1 MSEVNLN
8 GVLERIIFSN
18 EETHYCVG
26 ELRQEKCN
34 NQITVTGNL
43 PGVQCGETLQLTG
56 HWEFHQRHG
65 NQFKIQTFRSVL
77 PSSVHGIRMYL
88 GSGLV
93 EGIGKV
99 YANKIVDHFGTE
111 TLEVIAEDS
120 GRLLEV
126 AGIGKQRARSIKT
139 AWTEQQAMRDV
150 MLFLHTYGVSSS
162 NCLQLVK
169 KYGNNAKTVL
179 QTEPYTVAREVRGI
193 GFKTADRIAINLGFS
208 NESPARIDA
217 GIIYAMQQLEDEG
230 HTGYSTADLVPYA
243 SQLLETENEII
254 NERIKALKAE
264 NYLRLSTSNGLLQL
278 PITAKAEDE
287 IAQSVNRLI
296 SHASTLPPIILDK
309 VFSWV
314 EERVGF
320 ELTSEQVNAVSAALT
335 QKVSIITGG
344 PGTGKTTILLAI
356 VKILGAKKVRILLA
370 SPTGRAAQRM
380 SEATDAFAQTIHR
393 LLNFD
398 PHAGRFKTC
407 KSNPLNADFIIVDE
421 ASMLDTRLASALFN
435 ALPVSAH
442 VLLVGDV
449 NQLPSIGA
457 GNVLSDLI
465 KCRKF
470 KVTRLQRI
478 FRQEEQSKII
488 ATAHNILNNNATP
501 PFVVSNTSELI
512 PHSDLHFIRK
522 TDPDACLDTVIDLC
536 RNYIPA
542 KYTVDPLLDVQVLA
556 PMHRGVAGISNF
568 NRELQNA
575 LNPNGKVMQF
585 GQRTFSIGDKVLQNR
600 NNYEKNIFNGDLG
613 RINHL
618 DPEAGSIAVN
628 FDNEVID
635 YTRAELDN
643 LQLAYA
649 ISVHKAQGSE
659 FPIVII
665 PLLKQHFMLLQR
677 NLLYT
682 AITRGKSKVFIVGD
696 PAAYAIAVRN
706 KESTS
711 RRTDLQ
717 RKILELSA

>member
-1 MSEVNLN
+1 
-8 GVLERIIFSN
+8 
-18 EETHYCVG
+18 
-26 ELRQEKCN
+26 
-34 NQITVTGNL
+34 
-43 PGVQCGETLQLTG
+43 
-56 HWEFHQRHG
+56 
-65 NQFKIQTFRSVL
+65 
-77 PSSVHGIRMYL
+77 
-88 GSGLV
+88 
-93 EGIGKV
+93 
-99 YANKIVDHFGTE
+99 
-111 TLEVIAEDS
+111 
-120 GRLLEV
+120 
-126 AGIGKQRARSIKT
+126 
-139 AWTEQQAMRDV
+139 

-169 KYGNNAKTVL
+169 KYGNSAKSIL
-179 QTEPYTVAREVRGI
+179 QTEPYTVAREVKGI

-217 GIIYAMQQLEDEG
+217 GIIYSMQQLEDEG
-230 HTGYSTADLVPYA
+230 HTGYSASDLATYA

-254 NERIKALKAE
+254 SERIKALLVE
-264 NYLRLSTSNGLLQL
+264 NHLRLSTSNGLLQL
-278 PITAKAEDE
+278 PITANAEDD

-296 SHASTLPPIILDK
+296 SHPSTLPPIILDK
-309 VFSWV
+309 AFSWV

-344 PGTGKTTILLAI
+344 PGTGKTTILLAV
-356 VKILGAKKVRILLA
+356 VKILVAKKVRILLA

-380 SEATDAFAQTIHR
+380 SEATDTFAQTIHR

-407 KSNPLNADFIIVDE
+407 KRNPLKADFIIVDE

-442 VLLVGDV
+442 LLLVGDV

-457 GNVLSDLI
+457 GNVLGDLI

-478 FRQEEQSKII
+478 FRQEEQSDII

-501 PFVVSNTSELI
+501 RFAVSNTTEFN
-512 PHSDLHFIRK
+512 PHSDLHFIRR
-522 TDPDACLDTVIDLC
+522 TDPEACLDTVIDLC

-575 LNPNGKVMQF
+575 LNPNGKVLHI

-613 RINHL
+613 RITHINL
-618 DPEAGSIAVN
+618 EAGSIAVK
-628 FDNEVID
+628 FDSEVID

-696 PAAYAIAVRN
+696 PVAYGIAVRN
-706 KESTS
+706 KDSTS

-717 RKILELSA
+717 RKILELNA